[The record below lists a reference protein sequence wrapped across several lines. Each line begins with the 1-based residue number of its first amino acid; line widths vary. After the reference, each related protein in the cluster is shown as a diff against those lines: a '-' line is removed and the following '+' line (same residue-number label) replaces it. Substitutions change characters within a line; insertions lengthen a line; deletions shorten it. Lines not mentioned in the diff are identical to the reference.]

1 MNNIGIVTSREYLTR
16 VKKKSFI
23 LMTLLTPLLIASFYG
38 IIIWVNIGQS
48 GSVEQ
53 QNIVLVDPSGVFSER
68 IVSPDNIRFIPQK
81 SFSIDE
87 LIYTDS
93 IDAVITVAKNYTID
107 QPLTLKYK
115 SMGSLS
121 VNSNAS
127 IKDAFGTVIRDQKL
141 SIMGIEQVAID
152 SLRSSVE
159 ISQVKVDENGNTKTS
174 NAMINSGVGMILSMM
189 IYFFIFLYGVQVMK
203 GVIEEKT
210 NRIVELIVSTVKPF
224 QLMMGKVIGIALVG
238 LTQLTIWIV
247 LSGILMTIIG
257 VIVGINFMDIN
268 ELKNAAQN
276 PDLSRMKLEDLELLT
291 ALQSLP
297 FAKLFVSFLFY
308 FVGGYLFYGALF
320 AAIGSAV
327 DNETDT
333 QQFMLPITM
342 PLVFSIAISFSLI
355 SGDPHGTLATWM
367 SMIPLTSPIVM
378 MVRIPFEPDLW
389 QVLLS
394 MTILVVSIIGVTW
407 MAGKIYR
414 TGILMYGKKPTYKEL
429 AKWLFYKN

>member
-81 SFSIDE
+81 SYSIED
-87 LIYTDS
+87 LIYADS
-93 IDAVITVAKNYTID
+93 IDAVITVAQNYTID
-107 QPLTLKYK
+107 KPLTLNYK

-141 SIMGIEQVAID
+141 STMGIEQGAID

-159 ISQVKVDENGNTKTS
+159 ISQVKVDENGDTKTS

-247 LSGILMTIIG
+247 LSGILMAIIG

-276 PDLSRMKLEDLELLT
+276 PDLSGMKLEDLELLT

-297 FAKLFVSFLFY
+297 YAKLFLSFLFY

-333 QQFMLPITM
+333 QQFMLPITL
-342 PLVFSIAISFSLI
+342 PLLFTYIMSFSFIINNPDSSLSFWLSI
-355 SGDPHGTLATWM
+355 
-367 SMIPLTSPIVM
+367 IPFTSPIAM
-378 MVRIPFEPDLW
+378 MVRLPFGVPDW
-389 QVLLS
+389 QLALSMVLLIGGF
-394 MTILVVSIIGVTW
+394 ILTTW
-407 MAGKIYR
+407 IAAKIYR
-414 TGILMYGKKPTYKEL
+414 VGILMYGKKASYKEL
-429 AKWLFYKN
+429 AKWLFYKE

>member
-1 MNNIGIVTSREYLTR
+1 M
-16 VKKKSFI
+16 
-23 LMTLLTPLLIASFYG
+23 
-38 IIIWVNIGQS
+38 
-48 GSVEQ
+48 
-53 QNIVLVDPSGVFSER
+53 
-68 IVSPDNIRFIPQK
+68 SPDNIRFIPQK

-141 SIMGIEQVAID
+141 STMGIEQVAID

-247 LSGILMTIIG
+247 LSGILMAIIG

-276 PDLSRMKLEDLELLT
+276 PDLSGMKLEDLELLT

-394 MTILVVSIIGVTW
+394 MLILILSIIGVTW

>member
-81 SFSIDE
+81 SYSIED
-87 LIYTDS
+87 LIYADS
-93 IDAVITVAKNYTID
+93 IDAVITVAQNYTID
-107 QPLTLKYK
+107 KPLTLNYK

-141 SIMGIEQVAID
+141 STMGIEQGAID

-159 ISQVKVDENGNTKTS
+159 ISQVKVDENGDTKTS

-247 LSGILMTIIG
+247 LSGILMAIIG

-276 PDLSRMKLEDLELLT
+276 PDLSGMKLEDLELLT

-297 FAKLFVSFLFY
+297 YAKLFLSFLFY

-333 QQFMLPITM
+333 QQFMLPIIM
-342 PLVFSIAISFSLI
+342 PLILAIYVGFFTVI
-355 SGDPHGTLATWM
+355 ENPHGTV
-367 SMIPLTSPIVM
+367 SQVFSYIPFTSPVVM
-378 MVRIPFEPDLW
+378 LMRIPFGVPIW
-389 QVLLS
+389 QQVLSLL
-394 MTILVVSIIGVTW
+394 ILVASFMFTVW
-407 MAGKIYR
+407 FAAKIYR
-414 TGILMYGKKPTYKEL
+414 VGILMYGKKPTYKEL
-429 AKWLFYKN
+429 YKWLKY